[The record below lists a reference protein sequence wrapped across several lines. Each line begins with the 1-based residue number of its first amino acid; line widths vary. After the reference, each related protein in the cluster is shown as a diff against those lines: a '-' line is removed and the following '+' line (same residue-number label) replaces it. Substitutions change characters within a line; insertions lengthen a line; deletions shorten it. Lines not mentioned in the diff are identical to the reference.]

1 MRPSGEALG
10 VGVGKHNC
18 ERERRQDQRQVVQLR
33 RSEDENGTGDD
44 DESGDKS
51 RSERSGG
58 QGASASARVG
68 GVDGGVGDTVKGHG
82 GGARG
87 YHGDDDPD
95 ELMRGGQAMGGEHG
109 SGKGEGEREDGVL
122 PLDHLERGAQVAEER
137 HWISLTEVWGA
148 GLRVWGISEWS
159 GCGVAA
165 RAKADSSWLKPF
177 GMTRLIEWV
186 RGTRFAV

>member
-1 MRPSGEALG
+1 METKAG
-10 VGVGKHNC
+10 VSVPAGRARVRVRG
-18 ERERRQDQRQVVQLR
+18 LAA
-33 RSEDENGTGDD
+33 SMA
-44 DESGDKS
+44 
-51 RSERSGG
+51 
-58 QGASASARVG
+58 ASATA
-68 GVDGGVGDTVKGHG
+68 VKGHG

-122 PLDHLERGAQVAEER
+122 PLDHLERGAQVMEER
-137 HWISLTEVWGA
+137 HWISLTEVWDA

-159 GCGVAA
+159 GCGVVA

-186 RGTRFAV
+186 RGTRCAACGLEALRSRVWRVGTEAGWAGRANATLQ